1 MAPFDQKPHE
11 PPPPTSNM
19 ESARRPDVSGPVL
32 SAWRAKLVIARNG
45 VARAT
50 RQSPVRVLG
59 MAGMSLA
66 TVIGAFLAFR
76 QAFTYIASLEVV
88 GPVILVRLLSLF
100 FFVLFVML
108 VMSNVLVSFQ
118 TLFRSREAEW
128 WAVAPITPADLH
140 HARSAEVVV
149 MSSWAFLFLGGPIL
163 IAYGVGTKAA
173 WPFHVLLP
181 LVLVL
186 FVLCAH
192 SLGLAVTVALVR
204 IFPGLDMKRLIALL
218 IIGLAPIAVLL
229 VRAFRVTEIG
239 PDDDVSELL
248 VHVLEGLGRTQYPL
262 LPGYWAAEALR
273 GAALLDV
280 KRAALFTWTLGISAL
295 FLGLLAREVSVRC
308 LVPAYQLLR
317 GVGLARPVGSRT
329 RRVTMVP
336 AGGPL
341 RALASKDVTLFFRE
355 PAQWAQVLLVSVLA
369 LTYVAN
375 LRSLPDLSRL
385 APWGHVASYLNLG
398 VVLLLLSTLTT
409 RFAFP
414 LISMEGRRAWIVL
427 LAPMPRR
434 RIVWQ
439 KMLLVFVLAGS
450 FGLASAALSTH
461 VLGVDHDVRIVTLVS
476 ALAGAFALSGLAIGL
491 GALIPNF
498 KEDNPARIVTGF
510 GGTLDFLLGLAYVAS
525 MTVLLAAPS
534 FLEAIGRWTPQRC
547 ASIEPWAHGGA
558 AVLSLLVGVVP
569 LVMGAR
575 HLERL
580 EL

>member
-1 MAPFDQKPHE
+1 M
-11 PPPPTSNM
+11 
-19 ESARRPDVSGPVL
+19 SGPVL
-32 SAWRAKLVIARNG
+32 AAWRAKLVIVRNTA
-45 VARAT
+45 ARAT
-50 RQSPVRVLG
+50 RQSPMRVLG
-59 MAGMSLA
+59 MAGMLVA
-66 TVIGAFLAFR
+66 TAIGAFLTFR
-76 QAFTYIASLEVV
+76 QAFAYLSRLEIV

-108 VMSNVLVSFQ
+108 VMSNVLVAFQ
-118 TLFRSREAEW
+118 TLFRSREADW
-128 WAVAPITPADLH
+128 WAAAPISPSALH
-140 HARSAEVVV
+140 HARSAEVAV

-163 IAYGVGTKAA
+163 LAYGVGTGAA
-173 WPFHVLLP
+173 WPFHALLP
-181 LVLVL
+181 VVLVF

-192 SLGLAVTVALVR
+192 SVGFAATVVLVR
-204 IFPGLDMKRLIALL
+204 TFPGLDMKRLVALL
-218 IIGLAPIAVLL
+218 AVALVPIIVLL

-239 PDDDVSELL
+239 PDDDVSDLL

-273 GAALLDV
+273 GAALLDTE
-280 KRAALFTWTLGISAL
+280 RAVVFTWTLGISAL
-295 FLGLLAREVSVRC
+295 FLGLAAREISVRS
-308 LVPAYQLLR
+308 LVPAYQVLR
-317 GVGLARPVGSRT
+317 GVGLAKPLGSRV
-329 RRVTMVP
+329 RRRRMSL

-355 PAQWAQVLLVSVLA
+355 PSQWAQVLLVSVLT

-427 LAPMPRR
+427 LAPIPRR
-434 RIVWQ
+434 RVVVQ
-439 KMLLVFVLAGS
+439 KMVLAFALAGG
-450 FGLASAALSTH
+450 FGLAAASLSVR
-461 VLGVDHDVRIVTLVS
+461 VLGVERDLRVVTIVA
-476 ALAGAFALSGLAIGL
+476 ALAGAFALSGLAVGL

-510 GGTLDFLLGLAYVAS
+510 GGTLDFLLGLAYVVAV
-525 MTVLLAAPS
+525 TVLVAAPS
-534 FLEAIGRWTPQRC
+534 FLEAIGRWPPGRC
-547 ASIEPWAHGGA
+547 ASLEPWAQGGA
-558 AVLSLLVGVVP
+558 VMLSLLVGTVP
-569 LVMGAR
+569 LWLGAR